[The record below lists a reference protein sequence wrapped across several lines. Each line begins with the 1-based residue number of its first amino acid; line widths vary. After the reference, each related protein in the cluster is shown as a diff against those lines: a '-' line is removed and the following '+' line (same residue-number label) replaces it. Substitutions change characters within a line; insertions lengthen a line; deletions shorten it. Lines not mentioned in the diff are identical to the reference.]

1 MARRFYTDAKG
12 RVRPVG
18 GGGGRSGSVLLA
30 GLVALSAVG
39 YGGAVGLSTGG
50 SAAGGGGPGLS
61 VEDRKAEGVDRARR
75 GDAEG
80 AWRQMGLRGIEYSDK
95 QRAECVGASFG
106 GVQEFLRRTPCTSM
120 DRVLFTVGDD
130 VGNSAVIAVAWIGFS
145 SRGDAREFHDL
156 VDAPGSGDVKP
167 LGGALIGL
175 ADVAFSGDNYGSERH
190 RATVTVAEAEIASGH
205 VTPELL
211 DALAEVAAQL
221 PR

>member
-1 MARRFYTDAKG
+1 M
-12 RVRPVG
+12 
-18 GGGGRSGSVLLA
+18 LLA
-30 GLVALSAVG
+30 GLVALSAMG

-50 SAAGGGGPGLS
+50 SAGGGGAGLS
-61 VEDRKAEGVDRARR
+61 VEDRKSEGTDRARR

-80 AWRQMGLRGIEYSDK
+80 AWQRMGLHGLEYSEK
-95 QRAECVGASFG
+95 QQAECVAASFG

-130 VGNSAVIAVAWIGFS
+130 AGNSAVVSVAWVGFS

-156 VDAPGSGDVKP
+156 VNAPGSGDVKP

-190 RATVTVAEAEIASGH
+190 RATVTVAEAEIATGY